1 MSERYIF
8 VWNFPANVSWPDP
21 EFMKSINT
29 KRDFSFKILTLKV
42 PPILSSYRDKKNRQ
56 SQGRSQGGADGA
68 AAPPWHVT
76 APPWWGSGA
85 EVGQPVFWSTQKI
98 I

>member
-1 MSERYIF
+1 MCINVEICKPIR
-8 VWNFPANVSWPDP
+8 NFWP
-21 EFMKSINT
+21 FFQTRKLNWATIIIS
-29 KRDFSFKILTLKV
+29 KGVAR
-42 PPILSSYRDKKNRQ
+42 
-56 SQGRSQGGADGA
+56 GGADGA

>member
-1 MSERYIF
+1 MIRIF
-8 VWNFPANVSWPDP
+8 NIDTNHC
-21 EFMKSINT
+21 KSS
-29 KRDFSFKILTLKV
+29 RDCKSVTTTLYSN
-42 PPILSSYRDKKNRQ
+42 LSYLKTFQTEKGMC
-56 SQGRSQGGADGA
+56 QGRSQGGADGA